1 MSRNPTHPAS
11 LLPLSEHN
19 AHVVHTLKTP
29 APQEFYDYI
38 AQRCEQVIRIEDE
51 LPSPPASP
59 RSPTSV
65 AGHSRSNPI
74 PSAQSTSGATA
85 PRWWEAP
92 LPPKDTSE
100 SLPSLA
106 DFIRG
111 LVAQSNVQMPTLA
124 VVLVYLARLKERLP
138 PVAHGMKCTRHRV
151 FLAVLICAA
160 KYLNDSSPKNMH
172 WQRYAR
178 FFALAEVNLME
189 KQLLYILDY
198 NLEVDEPSL
207 IAHLTP
213 FWAVQNRLNAAR
225 SAAQIHQANVYP
237 AASSSSGASSRNPI
251 SPPLTPPTKQ
261 NFSGHIPSSP
271 RLPLLPAPASAP
283 RSHSSDALRRH
294 RAHPY
299 PHPPPTVASTSYM
312 PTPPKQGDSPG
323 DYFVE
328 SHGYYHHQHL
338 PHSQASMA
346 ALAYARARRA
356 LEAAPRPLSRHPS
369 PLTHFARLHLDE
381 EAPGLVP
388 RRDSETS
395 TCSSCS
401 SLASETPEL
410 YQDPTVTASNL
421 ARRSAAHPFPDD
433 TYLTGSGDVSPSWR
447 KLGLRQAQ
455 AIIAPRRVA

>member
-1 MSRNPTHPAS
+1 MSRNPIHPAS

-19 AHVVHTLKTP
+19 TQVVHTLKNRVP
-29 APQEFYDYI
+29 SEFFDYI

-51 LPSPPASP
+51 MPSPPASP
-59 RSPTSV
+59 RSPPSA
-65 AGHSRSNPI
+65 AGPSRSRLTG
-74 PSAQSTSGATA
+74 STSSFG

-92 LPPKDTSE
+92 LPARGQVEP
-100 SLPSLA
+100 LPSLA

-207 IAHLTP
+207 TAHLRP
-213 FWAVQNRLNAAR
+213 FWAVQNRINAAR
-225 SAAQIHQANVYP
+225 SAAQIHQAN
-237 AASSSSGASSRNPI
+237 ASSASAAVAGTTGRSPL
-251 SPPLTPPTKQ
+251 SPPLTPPTKHYHTA
-261 NFSGHIPSSP
+261 NIPSSP
-271 RLPLLPAPASAP
+271 RMVGPSRTAP
-283 RSHSSDALRRH
+283 RPHSSEALRRH
-294 RAHPY
+294 HADSYTHRPR
-299 PHPPPTVASTSYM
+299 PIASTSHL
-312 PTPPKQGDSPG
+312 PTPPKHGDSPSE
-323 DYFVE
+323 YFAE
-328 SHGYYHHQHL
+328 SHTYAHQHL

-346 ALAYARARRA
+346 ALAYARAQRA
-356 LEAAPRPLSRHPS
+356 LHATHRPHSRDPS

-388 RRDSETS
+388 RRDSQSS

-401 SLASETPEL
+401 SLPNETPEL
-410 YQDPTVTASNL
+410 FDETTVAACPL
-421 ARRSAAHPFPDD
+421 VRRKATNPYPDD
-433 TYLTGSGDVSPSWR
+433 TYMVGSGEVSPKWR
-447 KLGLRQAQ
+447 KLGLRQVFV
-455 AIIAPRRVA
+455 PRRAI

>member
-11 LLPLSEHN
+11 LLPLSRHN
-19 AHVVHTLKTP
+19 THIVNTLKNRV
-29 APQEFYDYI
+29 PQEFFDYI
-38 AQRCEQVIRIEDE
+38 AERCEQVIRIEDE
-51 LPSPPASP
+51 LPSPPSSP
-59 RSPTSV
+59 RSTTLAAGSAATS
-65 AGHSRSNPI
+65 
-74 PSAQSTSGATA
+74 SGPTA

-92 LPPKDTSE
+92 LPAKGQVE
-100 SLPSLA
+100 ALPTLA

-198 NLEVDEPSL
+198 SLEVDEPSL
-207 IAHLTP
+207 IGHLSP

-225 SAAQIHQANVYP
+225 SAAQIHHANPYR
-237 AASSSSGASSRNPI
+237 ASASVAGAPSRSPL
-251 SPPLTPPTKQ
+251 SPPHTPPTKH
-261 NFSGHIPSSP
+261 NLSANISPSP
-271 RLPLLPAPASAP
+271 RMPSPAL
-283 RSHSSDALRRH
+283 RSHSSDTVRR
-294 RAHPY
+294 RRIEPY
-299 PHPPPTVASTSYM
+299 PHPPPVASTSHL
-312 PTPPKQGDSPG
+312 PTPPKHGDSPCG
-323 DYFVE
+323 YFVE
-328 SHGYYHHQHL
+328 SHNYQHQHL

-346 ALAYARARRA
+346 ALAYARSQRS
-356 LEAAPRPLSRHPS
+356 LHNTHRPHSRNPS
-369 PLTHFARLHLDE
+369 PLTHFSRLHLDE

-388 RRDSETS
+388 RRDSQSS

-401 SLASETPEL
+401 SLANETPEL
-410 YQDPTVTASNL
+410 FDESAVAACTL
-421 ARRSAAHPFPDD
+421 ARRKAANPYPDD
-433 TYLTGSGDVSPSWR
+433 TYMVGSGEASPKWR

-455 AIIAPRRVA
+455 TAFMPRRAA

>member
-1 MSRNPTHPAS
+1 
-11 LLPLSEHN
+11 
-19 AHVVHTLKTP
+19 
-29 APQEFYDYI
+29 
-38 AQRCEQVIRIEDE
+38 
-51 LPSPPASP
+51 
-59 RSPTSV
+59 
-65 AGHSRSNPI
+65 
-74 PSAQSTSGATA
+74 
-85 PRWWEAP
+85 
-92 LPPKDTSE
+92 
-100 SLPSLA
+100 
-106 DFIRG
+106 
-111 LVAQSNVQMPTLA
+111 
-124 VVLVYLARLKERLP
+124 
-138 PVAHGMKCTRHRV
+138 MKCTRHRV

-198 NLEVDEPSL
+198 NLEVDEPQL

-225 SAAQIHQANVYP
+225 SAAQIHHANAYP
-237 AASSSSGASSRNPI
+237 AAASVAGAPGRSPL
-251 SPPLTPPTKQ
+251 SPPLTPPTKH
-261 NFSGHIPSSP
+261 NLSGHIPSSP
-271 RLPLLPAPASAP
+271 RLSAPPAPAP

-299 PHPPPTVASTSYM
+299 PHPPPSVASTSHL

-328 SHGYYHHQHL
+328 SHNYQHQHL

-346 ALAYARARRA
+346 ALAYARSQRA
-356 LEAAPRPLSRHPS
+356 ANAAARPLSRNPS

-388 RRDSETS
+388 RRDSESS

-401 SLASETPEL
+401 SLANETPEL
-410 YQDPTVTASNL
+410 FEEAMITASNL
-421 ARRSAAHPFPDD
+421 ARRKVAHTFPDD
-433 TYLTGSGDVSPSWR
+433 TYMTGSGEASPKWR

-455 AIIAPRRVA
+455 AAVMPRRAA